1 MPNNNAEENKGRL
14 TCQKL
19 NYILNNNAEKMQQKL
34 VKTSNNISE
43 MRKEMIKNLVEENK
57 KLQEKV
63 EKIFEKVMYSRVVSF
78 LDSQNLIYSR

>member
-1 MPNNNAEENKGRL
+1 MPNNNAEENEGRL

-19 NYILNNNAEKMQQKL
+19 NDILNNNAEKMQQKL